1 MSERNEVK
9 ELKMSLNAF
18 RKMDRNIWIRFIGES
33 INGIAMMMLMPF
45 FALYMSDKV
54 DHFWQVG
61 VVMAMGPIAGVLGSL
76 LGGKLADQYG
86 RKPIMIVSMVGNGL
100 VMLGFIFF
108 DGFYPFLIIS
118 SFFGLFNSLFH
129 PAASAMVADV
139 TDEAGRTEAYGLLR
153 MGHNIGAAIGPLLG
167 ASIVFLSKSVIFII
181 AASSVFIYSIFLALL
196 LSETLPKNERKMEPK
211 DLDKEEKLPSI
222 FTVLV
227 KDKIL
232 FFYIITGI
240 VISMGFSQ
248 TEGMLPLHFDQQL
261 PALSDAQNPYP
272 YLMAFNGALV
282 VFFQFAI
289 SRWASKRKLGKV
301 MLYGSVLFGFGLL
314 AVGWLPIFFTKLQ
327 FSYWS
332 ILLVLIII
340 YGIYTLGEML
350 LSPVQMTFVAN
361 IAPEHLRGTY
371 MGAASLQWI
380 LGSAVGPIFA
390 GFLLDDHL
398 GQVLFTVLGIGC
410 IVAGII
416 YLSLDKWVSEA
427 KEKNQTLHVNKEVTA
442 ERM

>member
-1 MSERNEVK
+1 M
-9 ELKMSLNAF
+9 KMTLQAY

-61 VVMAMGPIAGVLGSL
+61 VVMAMGPLAGVLGSL
-76 LGGKLADQYG
+76 LGGRLADSYG
-86 RKPIMIVSMVGNGL
+86 RKPVMIVSMVGNGL

-108 DGFYPFLIIS
+108 DGFYPFLVIS

-139 TDEAGRTEAYGLLR
+139 TDEEGRTEAFGLLR

-167 ASIVFLSKSVIFII
+167 ASVLFLSKSVIFII

-196 LSETLPKNERKMEPK
+196 LAETLPKNKRK
-211 DLDKEEKLPSI
+211 KEMKANNEAEKLPSI

-232 FFYIITGI
+232 FFYILTGI

-248 TEGMLPLHFDQQL
+248 TEGMLPLHFDQQM
-261 PALSDAQNPYP
+261 PGLSDAQNPYP

-289 SRWASKRKLGKV
+289 SRWAGKRKLGKV
-301 MLYGSVLFGFGLL
+301 MLFGSILFGFGLL

-327 FSYWS
+327 FSFWS
-332 ILLVLIII
+332 ILFILLII
-340 YGIYTLGEML
+340 YGIYTFGEML

-361 IAPEHLRGTY
+361 ISPEHLRGTY

-380 LGSAVGPIFA
+380 VGSAVGPILA
-390 GFLLDDHL
+390 GFLLDENL
-398 GQVLFTVLGIGC
+398 GHVLFTVLGIGC
-410 IVAGII
+410 FVAGIV

-427 KEKNQTLHVNKEVTA
+427 KEKNQILHVKKEVTA
-442 ERM
+442 VE